1 MVHIFNRQ
9 SANVL
14 TNLMGPKLLVNQSF
28 AIKNNLT
35 TSGNPDIAT
44 AQICA
49 LAIKWHGTL
58 ELS

>member
-1 MVHIFNRQ
+1 
-9 SANVL
+9 
-14 TNLMGPKLLVNQSF
+14 MGPKLLVNQSF

>member
-1 MVHIFNRQ
+1 MHLYHKSGNPAAELRRI
-9 SANVL
+9 
-14 TNLMGPKLLVNQSF
+14 LL
-28 AIKNNLT
+28 IKNNLT